1 MARASRLSLFGPLC
15 VSFLVPAKVA
25 TAAARSHGQGRPSGR
40 RALRASLDGG
50 EHGRT
55 LKTDRA
61 THKPARFT
69 PAALLFLLCLSTTAW
84 FAPVAASRGAT
95 PAVTSSG
102 LDNIVDEAAS
112 RFGLPTDWIW
122 AVIAAESGGDAR
134 AISPKGAIGLM
145 QLMPAT
151 WRALSVQYGLGPD
164 PFDRRSNVLAGAA
177 YLRELLD
184 QFGPRGFLAAY
195 NAGPGRYAQARAG
208 GRPLPAETLIYVTK
222 VERSILKGRGGG
234 AMQDAPVVVDWR
246 VSGLFARSVD
256 DQDGAVTGGVFVV
269 TSAQVTP

>member
-1 MARASRLSLFGPLC
+1 MVRASRLSLFGPLC
-15 VSFLVPAKVA
+15 ASFLVPAKVA
-25 TAAARSHGQGRPSGR
+25 TAAARSHGQGRPFGR

-55 LKTDRA
+55 LETDGIA
-61 THKPARFT
+61 HKPKRFT
-69 PAALLFLLCLSTTAW
+69 PAALVFLLCLCTTAW
-84 FAPVAASRGAT
+84 LAPVAASHGAT
-95 PAVTSSG
+95 PAVTSSA
-102 LDNIVDEAAS
+102 LDNIVEEAAS
-112 RFGLPTDWIW
+112 RFGLPADWIW
-122 AVIAAESGGDAR
+122 AVIAAESGGDAQ
-134 AISPKGAIGLM
+134 AISPKGAMGLM

-151 WRALSVQYGLGPD
+151 WRALSVQYGLGSD

-222 VERSILKGRGGG
+222 VENSILKRRGGG
-234 AMQDAPVVVDWR
+234 AAQDAPVVADWR
-246 VSGLFARSVD
+246 ASGLFARSVD
-256 DQDGAVTGGVFVV
+256 DRDDAVTGGVFVA